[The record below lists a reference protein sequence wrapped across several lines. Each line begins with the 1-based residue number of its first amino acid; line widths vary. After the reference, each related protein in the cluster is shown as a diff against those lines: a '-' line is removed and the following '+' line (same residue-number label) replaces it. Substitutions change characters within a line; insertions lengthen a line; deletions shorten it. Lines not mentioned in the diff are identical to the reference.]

1 LHTSSTPTTAATRTA
16 TPAHT
21 GARRFGRALAAL
33 AAAGALTLLAA
44 PLTAAAAEAPEP
56 VPLGTEA
63 TTPLSAARNG
73 DEAALLDDDGGPR
86 SHRFG
91 GATRYEVAANITWDS
106 FFTGVP
112 VLYIASGEKYP
123 DALSAGPAA
132 AKEGGGLLLV
142 TPDAVPTATHDVIVD
157 LQPQKLVVVGGTAT
171 VSNAVYDQLAALQP
185 NIVRIAGADR
195 YEVSRNIIDYAFCGI
210 APGASSDVAEC
221 PGGGL
226 ANVFVATGNNFP
238 DALASGPAASFQN
251 GGVLLVPGSNPSL
264 DSATHALLT
273 RTGVTSASISGGPNS
288 VSDGI
293 QSDLAATL
301 TSTVRY
307 SGADR
312 FEVAANINNSV
323 FPTGTSIVF
332 IASGGVFPDALSAGP
347 AAASY
352 SAPLFLVRSY
362 CYPTPTADSI
372 FYSGHYALEHL
383 VIMGGTNTISGDFDG
398 QAYYCE

>member
-1 LHTSSTPTTAATRTA
+1 LHTSYTPTTATTRTT
-16 TPAHT
+16 TPAHA

-56 VPLGTEA
+56 VPVGTEA

-73 DEAALLDDDGGPR
+73 DEAALLDDDGGYYWYR
-86 SHRFG
+86 YG
-91 GATRYEVAANITWDS
+91 GASRYEVAANVTRGNFDAGI
-106 FFTGVP
+106 P

-132 AKEGGGLLLV
+132 AKEGGALLLV
-142 TPDAVPTATHDVIVD
+142 TPDAVPAATRDAIVA

-171 VSNAVYDQLAALQP
+171 VSDTVYSQLAGLQP
-185 NIVRIAGADR
+185 NIIRIAGADR

-210 APGASSDVAEC
+210 APGASSDVAAC

-273 RTGVTSASISGGPNS
+273 RAGVTKASISGGPNS

-293 QSDLAATL
+293 QGDLSASLA
-301 TSTVRY
+301 TVRY

-312 FEVAANINNSV
+312 FEVAANINAGV
-323 FPTGTSIVF
+323 FPVGTSIVF

-347 AAASY
+347 VAASY
-352 SAPLFLVRSY
+352 DAPLFLVRSY
-362 CYPTPTADSI
+362 CYPTPTADAI
-372 FYSGHYALEHL
+372 WESGRYNLEDL
-383 VIMGGTNTISGDFDG
+383 VIMGGQNTINADFETG
-398 QAYYCE
+398 GHYCE